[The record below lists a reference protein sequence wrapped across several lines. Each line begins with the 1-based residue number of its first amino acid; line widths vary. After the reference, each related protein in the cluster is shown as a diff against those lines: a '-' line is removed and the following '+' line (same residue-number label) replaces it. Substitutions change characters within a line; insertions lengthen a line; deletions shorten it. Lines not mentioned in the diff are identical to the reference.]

1 MSIDQSNFKLTFTIH
16 SFNLIRVTDL
26 SLESNQFLSVSQNL
40 SRSEAYRLE
49 INIFGQLITQK
60 SITSSKDV

>member
-16 SFNLIRVTDL
+16 CFNLIRVTDL

>member
-16 SFNLIRVTDL
+16 CVNLIRVTDL

>member
-1 MSIDQSNFKLTFTIH
+1 MSIDRSNFKLTFTIH
-16 SFNLIRVTDL
+16 CFNLICVTDL

-49 INIFGQLITQK
+49 VNIFGQLITQK
-60 SITSSKDV
+60 TISSGKDV